1 MPDPQSRAYNE
12 ALIPPPMWTAMPA
25 PFRHQIAILST
36 LVLVMILTRA
46 HPFAAITDA
55 SWAVFFVAGFYLR
68 AHWRWAF
75 PLLIAV
81 AVAVDWYVIQRS
93 GITLWSHYCMSP
105 AYGCL
110 LPAYAA
116 LWLGGV
122 WLARHDAGLRWKTLA
137 ALAIILPL
145 SVSLCFL
152 ISNASFYWLSDV
164 VAAPSMDGWLANF
177 GHWHLPF
184 LKVTTMYVGIA
195 ALLHA
200 AALAVGLARPQ
211 ADHIRSA
218 H

>member
-1 MPDPQSRAYNE
+1 MNARPAAPV
-12 ALIPPPMWTAMPA
+12 IAMPTPPRRLA
-25 PFRHQIAILST
+25 T
-36 LVLVMILTRA
+36 LLGALLVVMAVTRA
-46 HPFAAITDA
+46 HHFAAITDA

-93 GITLWSHYCMSP
+93 GIALWSHYCMSP
-105 AYGCL
+105 AYWCL

-116 LWLGGV
+116 LWAGGAWV
-122 WLARHDAGLRWKTLA
+122 ARHDAGLRWKTLA
-137 ALAIILPL
+137 ALAVALPL

-152 ISNASFYWLSDV
+152 VSNASFYWLSDV

-184 LKVTTMYVGIA
+184 LKVTMMYVGIA

-200 AALAVGLARPQ
+200 AALAVGLTRTQ
-211 ADHIRSA
+211 ADGVRAVH
-218 H
+218 